1 MLLQDILK
9 TKGSV
14 VYSIGPEATVADAVR
29 ELVARHVGAL
39 VVCQAE
45 PGGGERLLGIISQRD
60 LLYAHAGQHGP
71 AGSAKPP
78 AGATGCPW
86 MAAKVADLMTSE
98 VITVAPGD
106 SVEQIMGLM
115 TSRRIRH
122 LPVVSE
128 GRVVG
133 IVSIGDIVKAQID
146 NLAVENRF
154 MKDYIRG

>member
-1 MLLQDILK
+1 
-9 TKGSV
+9 
-14 VYSIGPEATVADAVR
+14 
-29 ELVARHVGAL
+29 
-39 VVCQAE
+39 
-45 PGGGERLLGIISQRD
+45 
-60 LLYAHAGQHGP
+60 
-71 AGSAKPP
+71 
-78 AGATGCPW
+78 
-86 MAAKVADLMTSE
+86 MAAKVAELMTAE

>member
-1 MLLQDILK
+1 
-9 TKGSV
+9 
-14 VYSIGPEATVADAVR
+14 
-29 ELVARHVGAL
+29 
-39 VVCQAE
+39 
-45 PGGGERLLGIISQRD
+45 
-60 LLYAHAGQHGP
+60 
-71 AGSAKPP
+71 
-78 AGATGCPW
+78 
-86 MAAKVADLMTSE
+86 MAAKVAELMTSE